1 VKNGFGRAAVIAA
14 ALFSWSGAVACAEPL
29 ETSLSLTVNALDG
42 RHEVNGGQTDRLTLA
57 PLPLGELTLR
67 RGPDSVRVEGL
78 PPVTFG
84 YSHVGDAMSTRLSI
98 INATV
103 RHTFP
108 GGWFAGVGQTVY
120 NQFTNYGS
128 GSGHYLYERGGLAI
142 PINGDEAQYSRV
154 TGVRFELGHAFS
166 AGPERVELSAAANP
180 HMHGVQYTRI
190 PGYVQYCVI
199 RNGVAACDQPTD
211 TFSDPESAAQ
221 IDLAARFSHRLSK
234 HGALLYGLRYLN
246 YSARYDDFRGQLAD
260 RNVGF
265 APQLGYRVNF

>member
-1 VKNGFGRAAVIAA
+1 MSNGFGRAAVIAA

-42 RHEVNGGQTDRLTLA
+42 RHEVNGGQSDALTFA

-67 RGPDSVRVEGL
+67 RGPDSLRVEGL

-84 YSHVGDAMSTRLSI
+84 YNLGGAMTTRLSI

-128 GSGHYLYERGGLAI
+128 GNGRYLYSRGGLGI
-142 PINGDEAQYSRV
+142 VIEGDEAQYSRV
-154 TGVRFELGHAFS
+154 TGPRFELGHAFS
-166 AGPERVELSAAANP
+166 AGPERVEISAAANS

-190 PGYVQYCVI
+190 PGYVQYCAT
-199 RNGVAACDQPTD
+199 RNGITACDQPVN
-211 TFSDPESAAQ
+211 TFSDPEHAAQ
-221 IDLAARFSHRLSK
+221 VDLAARFSHRLSK

-246 YSARYDDFRGQLAD
+246 YSARYDDFPGQLAD

-265 APQLGYRVNF
+265 APQLGYRINF